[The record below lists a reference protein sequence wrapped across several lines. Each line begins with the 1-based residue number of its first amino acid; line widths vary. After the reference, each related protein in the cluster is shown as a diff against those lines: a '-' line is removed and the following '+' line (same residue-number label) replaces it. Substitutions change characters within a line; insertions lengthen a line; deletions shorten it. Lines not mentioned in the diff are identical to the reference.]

1 MRKKSEQLIE
11 EESMEGLTTKKVSNH
26 SRNLNFNHIFTDKIQ
41 INSNF
46 EIKNQKGLQSI
57 NDQKSNKNELEEG
70 KKKEAGMNFT
80 KENTKKPSLLDIIQ
94 SPTKNSEK
102 YTAYHSISDNT
113 KE

>member
-1 MRKKSEQLIE
+1 
-11 EESMEGLTTKKVSNH
+11 
-26 SRNLNFNHIFTDKIQ
+26 
-41 INSNF
+41 
-46 EIKNQKGLQSI
+46 
-57 NDQKSNKNELEEG
+57 
-70 KKKEAGMNFT
+70 MNFT